1 MAFTK
6 IQPQQFQLP
15 TFTSPSGDFT
25 FTDLSTGVQINLD
38 RDIVGPMIITDL
50 ATSSESTILTVQNNN
65 SFSEGSI
72 CLAGENNT
80 VSGINNVLLNGR
92 STTDFSGS
100 FNTLVNGESVD
111 FGASGQNNT
120 ILAGNGVSF
129 EDQITG
135 SVILADHETS
145 VTNSKNHSLLVSFE
159 SGIEFQNGDVQF
171 NGDDAYFS
179 SHLNVDSTHSGI
191 FSGNMR
197 VEGVSTFTNDV
208 TFNDPVVFTE
218 SVTLSDSSEAASRD
232 WVGLSVTESADTTLT
247 TALEG
252 GDYSLGT
259 VADLENVLTGTTP
272 EVSDIFTGHVLT
284 GLAGSTPEAYF
295 VLQGANFTGALQFP
309 VGTFRAI

>member
-65 SFSEGSI
+65 SFSEDSI

-80 VSGINNVLLNGR
+80 VSGINNVLLNGK
-92 STTDFSGS
+92 SISDFSGS
-100 FNTLVNGESVD
+100 FNTLVNGESVG

-129 EDQITG
+129 DDQITG
-135 SVILADHETS
+135 SVILADHETA
-145 VTNSKNHSLLVSFE
+145 VTNGTNHSLLVSFG
-159 SGIEFQNGDVQF
+159 SGVNFENGNVQF
-171 NGDDAYFS
+171 NGDNTYFG
-179 SHLNVDSTHSGI
+179 SHLNVNATHSGI
-191 FSGNMR
+191 FSGS
-197 VEGVSTFTNDV
+197 VGIEGSLKVDGFSQFVSSAEFQDS
-208 TFNDPVVFTE
+208 VV
-218 SVTLSDSSEAASRD
+218 LSDNSEAASRD

-252 GDYSLGT
+252 GDYSLGG
-259 VADLENVLTGTTP
+259 VANLENVLTGAA
-272 EVSDIFTGHVLT
+272 VGSDIFTGHVLT
-284 GLAGSTPEAYF
+284 GLDGSTSEAYF